1 MLGFQKAIRIS
12 RRPRPRWTIDGVD
25 IALISYSVEFRRK
38 HIGFAE
44 LALVIRRR
52 NASVF

>member
-12 RRPRPRWTIDGVD
+12 RWPRPRWTIDEVD
-25 IALISYSVEFRRK
+25 IVEFRRK

-44 LALVIRRR
+44 LALVMRR